1 MLSSQNP
8 SNTKI
13 RFTNESLEDCLFT
26 GTFDQQPIDSVM
38 KVIQVAFDLDL
49 DQNGKAYV
57 LSGDASGL
65 TATLYWLELCRICFP

>member
-26 GTFDQQPIDSVM
+26 GTFDEQPIDSVM
-38 KVIQVAFDLDL
+38 RVIQVAFDLNL
-49 DQNGKAYV
+49 NRQGKAYV
-57 LSGDASGL
+57 FSGEG
-65 TATLYWLELCRICFP
+65 CN

>member
-38 KVIQVAFDLDL
+38 RVIQVAFDLDIN
-49 DQNGKAYV
+49 QSGKAYV
-57 LSGDASGL
+57 LSGDG
-65 TATLYWLELCRICFP
+65 CN